1 MSRLHEWISMWNAKL
16 RTSELTT
23 PFARYALA
31 ILLVGLVTLLRLPL
45 DPALGGRS
53 PFSLFYVPVVIVA
66 WYGGAM
72 PTLVTALLSAG
83 IAWYFFLP
91 PERSWKV
98 EHPGDWVALGL
109 FFVVC
114 AMLTAMSRAAS
125 GVRRRAEDAL
135 ALAHRAQS
143 AASAAVWESDMQG
156 ALVETGE
163 LPRLFG
169 LDEKAPPE
177 RLQQVVHAEDRDR
190 VAKAAR
196 DSLETRSRFRA
207 EFRIQHPKLGERW
220 LASIGEPVRQPS
232 GRPARMAG
240 LTIDVTER
248 KRGEAAIAR
257 LAAIVEASNDPII
270 GARLDGTIE
279 SWNAAAESLFSYT
292 HTEAIGRNIV
302 TLIPPDHRAEY
313 ADLLKQVSSGERPQ
327 HLESVRL
334 TKEGHPVEVMLT
346 VSPIRSEAG
355 AIIGI
360 SEIVRDV
367 TELKRAAQALAAQRE
382 WFRVTLS
389 SIGDAVIASDCEGRV
404 TFMNGV
410 AEKLTGWPTREAEGK
425 PLVTVF
431 NIVNE
436 RTGDRVDN
444 PSENVIRSGRII
456 GLANQAVLISRDG
469 IERPIADSAAPIWD
483 GGGKILG
490 VVLVFHDVSEQR
502 RAQAALAEQRE
513 WFETTLES
521 IGDAVIATDINRK
534 VIFMNPVAEYLTG
547 WRLQQAKDRDSREV
561 FKIINEE
568 TRQAVEDPIGRVL
581 NEGVVV
587 GLANHTVLVAA
598 DGEEH
603 PIDDSGAPI
612 RDREGRIVGVVLVF
626 RDVSERRRADAA
638 KQASLQERERL
649 LNSERLARA
658 EAERANRLKD
668 EFVATLSHELRTP
681 LTAILGW
688 TQIMQHHPG
697 DTDRVQHGLS
707 IIERNTRA
715 QARLVS
721 DLLDVSRII
730 AGKLRLDVEPVN
742 LPAIVQAALE
752 TQFAAAE
759 AKGVVI
765 RQSLDANIGEMI
777 GDPARLQQ
785 VVWNLITN
793 AVKFTPA
800 GGCIDVSLRRA
811 GSNAEIVI
819 ADSGI
824 GINADF
830 LSRLFDRFSQAERS
844 SSRRFGGLGLGLSI
858 VKELVQLHGGTVVA
872 ESPGEG
878 RGATFKVT
886 LPITQTEGA
895 MDRSEDGEENART
908 EDASRLHDIRILV
921 VEDES
926 DARELIKRILED
938 CGAIVTTAASAQEG
952 IETLSKSHPDML
964 VSDIGL
970 PEVDG
975 YELVRRVRARGPA
988 EGGAIPAIAVTAFA
1002 GAEDRTR
1009 ALRAGYQAHVPKPIE
1024 PHLFV
1029 SVVASFVD
1037 LIAPR
1042 PS

>member
-1 MSRLHEWISMWNAKL
+1 MWNAKV

-23 PFARYALA
+23 PFARYSLA
-31 ILLVGLVTLLRLPL
+31 ILLVGLATLVRLPFE
-45 DPALGGRS
+45 PIVAGRA

-83 IAWYFFLP
+83 IGWYFLLP
-91 PERSWKV
+91 PERSWKI
-98 EHPGDWVALGL
+98 EHPGDLVALVL

-125 GVRRRAEDAL
+125 GIRRRAEDAL

-143 AASAAVWESDMQG
+143 AASAAVWESDLHG

-169 LDEKAPPE
+169 LDENSAPE
-177 RLQQVVHAEDRDR
+177 QLQQVIHAEDRDR

-196 DSLETRSRFRA
+196 DSLETRSQFRA

-220 LASIGEPVRQPS
+220 LASIGEPVREPS
-232 GRPARMAG
+232 GRPTRMAG

-248 KRGEAAIAR
+248 KRGEAAVAR
-257 LAAIVEASNDPII
+257 LAAIVEASRDPII

-292 HTEAIGRNIV
+292 QTEVIGRNIV
-302 TLIPPDHRAEY
+302 TLIPHEHREGY
-313 ADLLKQVSSGERPQ
+313 ADLLKQVSSGEQPQ

-334 TKEGHPVEVMLT
+334 TKEGRAVEVMLT
-346 VSPIRSEAG
+346 VSPIRNA
-355 AIIGI
+355 AATIIGI
-360 SEIVRDV
+360 SEIVRDI
-367 TELKRAAQALAAQRE
+367 TERKRAAQALAAQRE

-389 SIGDAVIASDCEGRV
+389 SIGDAVIASDCDGRV
-404 TFMNGV
+404 TFMNAV
-410 AEKLTGWPTREAEGK
+410 AQKLTGWPAHDAEGK

-431 NIVNE
+431 NIMSE
-436 RTGDRVDN
+436 RTRERVDN
-444 PSENVIRSGRII
+444 PSETVMRTGRII
-456 GLANQAVLISRDG
+456 GLANHTVLIGRDG
-469 IERPIADSAAPIWD
+469 SERPIADSAAPISD
-483 GGGKILG
+483 GDGKILG

-521 IGDAVIATDINRK
+521 IGDAVIATDINRR

-547 WRLQQAKDRDSREV
+547 WRLEQARDRDSREV
-561 FKIINEE
+561 FKIVNEE
-568 TRQAVEDPIGRVL
+568 TRQAVEDPISRVL
-581 NEGVVV
+581 NEGIVV
-587 GLANHTVLVAA
+587 GLANHTVLIAA
-598 DGEEH
+598 DGDEH

-638 KQASLQERERL
+638 KQASLQEREHL

-658 EAERANRLKD
+658 DAERANRLKD

-688 TQIMQHHPG
+688 TQILQLHPG

-730 AGKLRLDVEPVN
+730 AGKVRLDVEPVN
-742 LPAIVQAALE
+742 LSAIVQAALE
-752 TQFAAAE
+752 TQLAAAE
-759 AKGVVI
+759 TKGIVI
-765 RQSLDANIGEMI
+765 RQSLDARIGEMI

-793 AVKFTPA
+793 AIKFTPT
-800 GGCIDVSLRRA
+800 GGHIDVSLRRV

-886 LPITQTEGA
+886 LPITQPPREGA
-895 MDRSEDGEENART
+895 MDRSGDGEGNART

-938 CGAIVTTAASAQEG
+938 CGAIVTTAATAQEG
-952 IETLSKSHPDML
+952 IETLSKNHPDML

-988 EGGAIPAIAVTAFA
+988 EGGAIPAIALTAFA